1 MKRLA
6 QPHLILFVII
16 FLFCNIANH
25 QATIT
30 EIEKANLI
38 LDDLMLDS
46 MRKTYREMY
55 QKKKLSNQLLVE
67 YYKYYNF

>member
-16 FLFCNIANH
+16 FFFCNIANE
-25 QATIT
+25 QATIV
-30 EIEKANLI
+30 ELEKENII
-38 LDDLMLDS
+38 LDDLMLNK
-46 MRKTYREMY
+46 MRDTYREMFI
-55 QKKKLSNQLLVE
+55 KKKLSNQLLVE